1 MCICSLY
8 SLLNVY
14 SVSRK
19 QTDLNILF
27 LYAFNKYNNRMRY
40 IAVSLGLSKRNGTHF
55 EKFSPL
61 KVFIFEFRAYLA
73 LEIMKKIK
81 KIHLWKFLF
90 KCSVYAETFRNKNSK
105 ISLLHAGK
113 LKIFWTLLIYYITNA
128 FAIVSDFG
136 FVNLVRIAVSFT
148 STSNIFQFGRYIQIY
163 LLVSIHWH
171 FY

>member
-1 MCICSLY
+1 MISIYYCCMHSINIITIY
-8 SLLNVY
+8 KVY
-14 SVSRK
+14 CCFFRVVQKKRH
-19 QTDLNILF
+19 ILKIF
-27 LYAFNKYNNRMRY
+27 SAKSFHFWVQS
-40 IAVSLGLSKRNGTHF
+40 ILGVGNH
-55 EKFSPL
+55 EKN
-61 KVFIFEFRAYLA
+61 
-73 LEIMKKIK
+73 K

-136 FVNLVRIAVSFT
+136 FVNLERIAVSFT